1 MANNSKDTAPTIKIW
16 DVEYVTMCAV
26 WYDIVHIYVYP

>member
-26 WYDIVHIYVYP
+26 YDTI